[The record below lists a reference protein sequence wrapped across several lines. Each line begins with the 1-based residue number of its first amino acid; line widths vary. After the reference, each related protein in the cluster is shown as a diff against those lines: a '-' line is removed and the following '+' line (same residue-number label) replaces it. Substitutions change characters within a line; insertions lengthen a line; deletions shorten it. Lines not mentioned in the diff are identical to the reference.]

1 MNPHMPIVRMQA
13 VRLVQYRGWT
23 IRKVARRLG
32 VQPSTVSR
40 WVKKDPTGGW
50 NRIPT
55 LSSRPH
61 HHPRALDKQIVRAVL
76 AKRLKRRRCGQ
87 IIHQELKREG
97 LKVSLSSVQR
107 TLERYNLLRKRSPW
121 KRPHD
126 YTRRPE
132 VKNPGD
138 LVEIDTIQIRDAK
151 GKRLYIYTLIDLC
164 TRWAWASPAE
174 QINTWESIKFMN
186 MAMKNSSFPFRMI
199 QSDNGA
205 EFSKMFSFRLNKK
218 SVLHRHTRVGRSD
231 DNAHIERFNRTI
243 QEEAL
248 DRVPCQLASYR
259 TTIRSFLKY
268 YNTERLHMGIN
279 FLTPLEVLR
288 RY

>member
-1 MNPHMPIVRMQA
+1 M
-13 VRLVQYRGWT
+13 
-23 IRKVARRLG
+23 
-32 VQPSTVSR
+32 SR

-61 HHPRALDKQIVRAVL
+61 HHPKALDRQIVKAIV
-76 AKRLKRRRCGQ
+76 AKRLKRKRCGQ

-97 LKVSLSSVQR
+97 LTVSLSSVQR
-107 TLERYNLLRKRSPW
+107 TLERCSLLRKRSPW
-121 KRPHD
+121 KRLHD

-138 LVEIDTIQIRDAK
+138 LMEIDTIQMRDPK
-151 GKRLYIYTLIDLC
+151 GKRVYIYTLIDLC
-164 TRWAWASPAE
+164 SRWAFASPASR
-174 QINTWESIKFMN
+174 INTWESIKFTQT
-186 MAMKNSSFPFRMI
+186 AMRQSSFPFRMI
-199 QSDNGA
+199 QSDNGG

-218 SVLHRHTRVGRSD
+218 GALHRHTRVGRSD

-248 DRVPCQLASYR
+248 DRVPCELGSYR
-259 TTIRSFLKY
+259 KAIRSFLKY

-279 FLTPLEVLR
+279 FQTPLEVLR
-288 RY
+288 SY